1 MLGAGEIATAVA
13 RVSGGNPF
21 FGIGLGPLPDALP
34 IEDAVAA
41 VGAWARTDEPRV
53 AASLTVLGYSARL
66 VGPVLAL
73 LTRAGILLDLTAV
86 SCAYAP
92 GAGFRLSLDNPS
104 GTRGAGLEAACGAA
118 LVAHL
123 STIISRVRM
132 VAPAAPAL
140 LWGNVASGI
149 AGTMRQLS
157 REAPRSDCRR
167 IRDAVLA
174 TVPLDSAG
182 GFDARD
188 AYTRRSCCLY
198 YRLGG
203 GTCGDCPL
211 PADIGSR
218 VHLPG

>member
-1 MLGAGEIATAVA
+1 MLGTNEIAAEVA
-13 RVSGGNPF
+13 RVSAGNPF
-21 FGIGLGPLPDALP
+21 FGIGLGPLPGALP
-34 IEDAVAA
+34 IEDVVAA

-92 GAGFRLSLDNPS
+92 GTGFRLSLDAPA
-104 GTRGAGLEAACGAA
+104 GIRGAGLEAACGAA

-123 STIISRVRM
+123 STIITRVRM
-132 VAPAAPAL
+132 AAPAAHGL

-149 AGTMRQLS
+149 VGTMRQLS
-157 REAPRSDCRR
+157 RVAPPAHCRR

-174 TVPLDSAG
+174 TVPLDTAG
-182 GFDARD
+182 DFGTGD

-198 YRLGG
+198 YRLGA

-211 PADIGSR
+211 PPDIAR
-218 VHLPG
+218 VHRG